1 MAGVARP
8 QPRLQR
14 PRRAAG
20 IARLLL
26 LAAVVA
32 YLVLPLLSTV
42 AFSLAT
48 VWNKT
53 VLPEGYTLEW
63 YRQSLSDP
71 QILRGIQ
78 RSLLATVG
86 ALLIGLALVVPA
98 LLWVHLRAPRLK
110 RWLEFLAIVPW
121 ALPGVVLAL
130 AIIRA
135 YIGPYNVSRPL
146 ILVLVYTLVSLPFMF
161 RAIDAA
167 LSAVDLRT
175 LVEAAQTL
183 GAGWP
188 DTLRR
193 VILPN
198 ITPGI
203 LSAALLVAA
212 LASGEYVLARLLGGT
227 GWKTF
232 ALYQAEAQF
241 TDGRVAAALA
251 ALGFAFTWLVS
262 MGLIL
267 LSGRR
272 AQPTP
277 LANK

>member
-1 MAGVARP
+1 M
-8 QPRLQR
+8 
-14 PRRAAG
+14 
-20 IARLLL
+20 
-26 LAAVVA
+26 LAAVVL
-32 YLVLPLLSTV
+32 YLVLPLFSTIL
-42 AFSLAT
+42 FSLAT
-48 VWNKT
+48 VWSKT
-53 VLPEGYTLEW
+53 ILPEGYTLNA
-63 YRQSLSDP
+63 YRESLNDP
-71 QILRGIQ
+71 QIVRGIQ
-78 RSLLATVG
+78 RSLTAMVAT
-86 ALLIGLALVVPA
+86 LFISLTLVVPA
-98 LLWVHLRAPRLK
+98 LLWVHLRAPKFK

-130 AIIRA
+130 AVIRT
-135 YIGPYNVSRPL
+135 YVSPYNVSRPL
-146 ILVLVYTLVSLPFMF
+146 VLVLTYTLVSLPFMF

-183 GAGWP
+183 GAGW
-188 DTLRR
+188 LEIGRR

-198 ITPGI
+198 IAPGM

-212 LASGEYVLARLLGGT
+212 LVSGEYVIARLLGGI

-251 ALGFAFTWLVS
+251 VLGFAFTWLVS

-267 LSGRR
+267 LSTRR
-272 AQPTP
+272 GLATP
-277 LANK
+277 IMNK

>member
-1 MAGVARP
+1 MAVIARP
-8 QPRLQR
+8 PQPIRFNLGAVLR
-14 PRRAAG
+14 YA
-20 IARLLL
+20 LLT
-26 LAAVVA
+26 AVVL
-32 YLVLPLLSTV
+32 YLVLPLFSTIL
-42 AFSLAT
+42 FSLAT
-48 VWNKT
+48 VWSKT
-53 VLPEGYTLEW
+53 VLPEGYTLNA
-63 YRQSLSDP
+63 YRESLNDP

-78 RSLLATVG
+78 RSLTATV
-86 ALLIGLALVVPA
+86 ATLFVGLAIVVPA
-98 LLWVHLRAPRLK
+98 LLWVHLRAPKFK

-130 AIIRA
+130 AVIRT
-135 YIGPYNVSRPL
+135 YISPYNVSRPVV
-146 ILVLVYTLVSLPFMF
+146 LVLTYTLVSLPFMF

-183 GAGWP
+183 GAGWVEIG
-188 DTLRR
+188 RR

-198 ITPGI
+198 ISAGM

-212 LASGEYVLARLLGGT
+212 LASGEYVIARLLGGT

-251 ALGFAFTWLVS
+251 VLGFAFTWLVS
-262 MGLIL
+262 MGLIV
-267 LSGRR
+267 LSTRR
-272 AQPTP
+272 GMASPIM
-277 LANK
+277 NK

>member
-1 MAGVARP
+1 MAVVARP
-8 QPRLQR
+8 
-14 PRRAAG
+14 RRSFNLG
-20 IARLLL
+20 SVLRYGL
-26 LAAVVA
+26 LAVIVL
-32 YLVLPLLSTV
+32 YLVLPLFSTV
-42 AFSLAT
+42 LFSLAT
-48 VWNKT
+48 VWSKT
-53 VLPEGYTLEW
+53 ILPEGYTLNA
-63 YRQSLSDP
+63 YRESLNDP

-78 RSLLATVG
+78 RSLTATV
-86 ALLIGLALVVPA
+86 ATLFIGLALVVPA
-98 LLWVHLRAPRLK
+98 LLWVHLRAPKFK

-130 AIIRA
+130 AVIRT
-135 YIGPYNVSRPL
+135 YISPYNVSRPL
-146 ILVLVYTLVSLPFMF
+146 VLVLTYTLVSLPFMF

-183 GAGWP
+183 GAGWVEIG
-188 DTLRR
+188 RR

-198 ITPGI
+198 IAAGM

-212 LASGEYVLARLLGGT
+212 LASGEYVIARLLGGT

-251 ALGFAFTWLVS
+251 VMGFAFTWLVS
-262 MGLIL
+262 MGLIV
-267 LSGRR
+267 LSTRR
-272 AQPTP
+272 GMASPIM
-277 LANK
+277 NK

>member
-1 MAGVARP
+1 MAGVARRP
-8 QPRLQR
+8 PR
-14 PRRAAG
+14 AGG
-20 IARLLL
+20 IARILL
-26 LAAVVA
+26 LAAVAA
-32 YLVLPLLSTV
+32 YLLLPLLSTV

-53 VLPEGYTLEW
+53 PLPEGYTLDW
-63 YRQSLSDP
+63 YRESLGNP

-78 RSLLATVG
+78 RSLFAAAG
-86 ALLIGLALVVPA
+86 ALAVGLALVIPA
-98 LLWVHLRAPRLK
+98 LLWVHLRAPRHK

-135 YIGPYNVSRPL
+135 YVGPYNVSRPL
-146 ILVLVYTLVSLPFMF
+146 VLVLVYALVSLPFVF
-161 RAIDAA
+161 RSIDAA
-167 LSAVDLRT
+167 LSAVDVRV

-183 GAGWP
+183 GAGWVEVA
-188 DTLRR
+188 RR
-193 VILPN
+193 VVLPN
-198 ITPGI
+198 IAPGI

-251 ALGFAFTWLVS
+251 VLGFAFTWAVS

-267 LSGRR
+267 LTGRR
-272 AQPTP
+272 AQGAP

>member
-1 MAGVARP
+1 MAVVAR
-8 QPRLQR
+8 R
-14 PRRAAG
+14 PPAGGSLGRA
-20 IARLLL
+20 LL
-26 LAAVVA
+26 LAAVVV
-32 YLVLPLLSTV
+32 YLVLPLLATL

-48 VWNKT
+48 VWSKT
-53 VLPEGYTLEW
+53 ILPEGYTFQW
-63 YRQSLSDP
+63 YQESLSDP
-71 QILRGIQ
+71 QVLRGIQ
-78 RSLLATVG
+78 RSLSATAA
-86 ALLIGLALVVPA
+86 ALVIGLALVVPA
-98 LLWVHLRAPRLK
+98 LLWVHLRAPRHK

-135 YIGPYNVSRPL
+135 YVSPYNVSRPL
-146 ILVLVYTLVSLPFMF
+146 ILVLTYTLVSLPFMF

-183 GAGWP
+183 GANSAMIVG
-188 DTLRR
+188 R

-198 ITPGI
+198 IASGI

-251 ALGFAFTWLVS
+251 VVGFAFTWLVS

-272 AQPTP
+272 RLAAP

>member
-1 MAGVARP
+1 MAVLA
-8 QPRLQR
+8 R
-14 PRRAAG
+14 PRRSFNFGAVL
-20 IARLLL
+20 RYVLLTL
-26 LAAVVA
+26 IVL
-32 YLVLPLLSTV
+32 YLVLPLFSTIL
-42 AFSLAT
+42 FSLAT
-48 VWNKT
+48 VWSKT
-53 VLPEGYTLEW
+53 ILPEGYTLNA
-63 YRQSLSDP
+63 YRESLNDP

-78 RSLLATVG
+78 RSLTATV
-86 ALLIGLALVVPA
+86 ATLFIGLALVVPA
-98 LLWVHLRAPRLK
+98 LLWVHLRAPKFK

-130 AIIRA
+130 AVIRT
-135 YIGPYNVSRPL
+135 YISPYNVSRPL
-146 ILVLVYTLVSLPFMF
+146 VLVLTYTLVSLPFMF

-183 GAGWP
+183 GAGWVEIG
-188 DTLRR
+188 RR

-198 ITPGI
+198 ISAGM

-212 LASGEYVLARLLGGT
+212 LASGEYVIARLLGGT

-251 ALGFAFTWLVS
+251 VLGFAFTWLVS
-262 MGLIL
+262 MGLIV
-267 LSGRR
+267 LSTRR
-272 AQPTP
+272 A
-277 LANK
+277 LASPIMNK

>member
-1 MAGVARP
+1 M
-8 QPRLQR
+8 
-14 PRRAAG
+14 
-20 IARLLL
+20 
-26 LAAVVA
+26 AVVRPA
-32 YLVLPLLSTV
+32 RAPRPGGEWVRFVIIGLAVLYLTLPLLSTV
-42 AFSLAT
+42 MFSVAT
-48 VWNKT
+48 VWSRT
-53 VLPEGYTLEW
+53 IFPEGYTLRW
-63 YRQSLSDP
+63 YRESLSDP
-71 QILRGIQ
+71 QILRGVQ
-78 RSLLATVG
+78 RSLTATAG
-86 ALLIGLALVVPA
+86 ALAVALSLVTPA
-98 LLWVHLRAPRLK
+98 LLWIHLRAPKYK

-130 AIIRA
+130 AIIRT
-135 YIGPYNVSRPL
+135 YIGPYNVSRPM
-146 ILVLVYTLVSLPFMF
+146 ILVLVYALVSLPFVF
-161 RAIDAA
+161 RTIDAS

-175 LVEAAQTL
+175 LTEAAQTL

-188 DTLRR
+188 TIGRR

-198 ITPGI
+198 IMSGL

-251 ALGFAFTWLVS
+251 VVGFLFTWAIS

-267 LSGRR
+267 LSARR
-272 AQPTP
+272 SGAATM
-277 LANK
+277 ANK

>member
-1 MAGVARP
+1 MAVVARP
-8 QPRLQR
+8 
-14 PRRAAG
+14 RRSFTLG
-20 IARLLL
+20 SVLRYVL
-26 LAAVVA
+26 LAVVVL
-32 YLVLPLLSTV
+32 YLVLPLVSTV
-42 AFSLAT
+42 LFSLAT
-48 VWNKT
+48 VWSKT
-53 VLPEGYTLEW
+53 ILPEGYTLNA
-63 YRQSLSDP
+63 YRESLNDP

-78 RSLLATVG
+78 RSLTAMVAT
-86 ALLIGLALVVPA
+86 LFIGLALVVPA
-98 LLWVHLRAPRLK
+98 LLWVHLRAPKFK

-130 AIIRA
+130 AVIRT
-135 YIGPYNVSRPL
+135 YVSPYNVSRPL
-146 ILVLVYTLVSLPFMF
+146 VLVLTYTLVSLPFMF

-183 GAGWP
+183 GAGW
-188 DTLRR
+188 LEIGRR

-198 ITPGI
+198 IAPGM

-212 LASGEYVLARLLGGT
+212 LVSGEYVIARLLGGT

-251 ALGFAFTWLVS
+251 VLGFAFTWLVS
-262 MGLIL
+262 MGLIV
-267 LSGRR
+267 LSTRR
-272 AQPTP
+272 G
-277 LANK
+277 LAAPIMNK